1 MREKVLEMKE
11 LREELAFAQS
21 AVNKA
26 RKLDSGASQS
36 EDRRGK
42 SLDGWEFDGNV
53 KQMRAQ
59 VRLELEVTFFLAF
72 VSRKLLTNNSWI
84 QHENKSF
91 NQASV
96 VSHLITVE
104 QIVCALYT

>member
-1 MREKVLEMKE
+1 MKE
-11 LREELAFAQS
+11 LKEESAFAQS

-42 SLDGWEFDGNV
+42 SLDGWESDGNV
-53 KQMRAQ
+53 KQMRAL
-59 VRLELEVTFFLAF
+59 VRLKLEVTFFSAF
-72 VSRKLLTNNSWI
+72 FSQYIFTNHSWI
-84 QHENKSF
+84 QHENMSF

-96 VSHLITVE
+96 VSHFNFT
-104 QIVCALYT
+104 C